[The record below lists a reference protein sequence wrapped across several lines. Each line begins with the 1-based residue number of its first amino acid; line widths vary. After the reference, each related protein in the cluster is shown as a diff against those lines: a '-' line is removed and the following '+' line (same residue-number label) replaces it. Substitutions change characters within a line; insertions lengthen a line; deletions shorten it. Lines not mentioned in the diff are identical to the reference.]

1 LIEQDREADQNDL
14 VPFWLFEEMESA
26 YKVER
31 IVPMLPFSKES
42 GSLDNLRKALA
53 VYRMVFGQPRQE
65 DLVASIQVF
74 ARNFLSTHSEVLL
87 FSLEP

>member
-1 LIEQDREADQNDL
+1 
-14 VPFWLFEEMESA
+14 MESP

-42 GSLDNLRKALA
+42 GRLGSLKKALA

-65 DLVASIQVF
+65 DLIASIQVHME
-74 ARNFLSTHSEVLL
+74 RYLSDLSEGIMI
-87 FSLEP
+87 SIQP